1 MGEYSRKGEVT
12 MRKTMICAPSR
23 VYFEHPRGRFSYSSM
38 VDYFDKTGIGAIDM
52 SFESLDYS
60 DTSLRS
66 VLYAAARRAREKNIS
81 IPLCHLSFYMP
92 DPKNNALMKEF
103 QKELMRGIDMAAL
116 MGIKRA
122 VTHPIAIYSKEIS
135 YGDWVRANMAFL
147 TPVVEYAREKGVRIL
162 IENMPA
168 DKEAPDNHLYGSCA
182 LNVSSLADKLS
193 CGVCWD
199 TGHANIS
206 GYKQSEQLATIGERL
221 EALHVHD
228 NDGIKDSHLPP
239 FDGNVDWEDVAFGL
253 RCCETPLIVSVE
265 VTAWALDGDTKTRE
279 NFGQLILSRAR
290 RFMGLADL
298 I

>member
-1 MGEYSRKGEVT
+1 MGEYIRKGEVSV
-12 MRKTMICAPSR
+12 RKITLCAPSR
-23 VYFEHPRGRFSYSSM
+23 VYFEHPRGRFSHSAM
-38 VDYFDKTGIGAIDM
+38 VDYFDKIGIGAIDM

-60 DTSLRS
+60 DSSLRS
-66 VLYAAARRAREKNIS
+66 VLYAAARRAKEKGIS
-81 IPLCHLSFYMP
+81 LPLCHLSFYMP
-92 DPKNNALMKEF
+92 DPKNGELMTEF

-116 MGIKRA
+116 MGIERA
-122 VTHPIAIYSKEIS
+122 VTHPIALYSKEVS

-162 IENMPA
+162 IENMPS

-206 GYKQSEQLATIGERL
+206 GFKQSEQLKTVGDRL
-221 EALHVHD
+221 EALHIHD
-228 NDGIKDSHLPP
+228 NDGIKDSHKLP
-239 FDGNVDWEDVAFGL
+239 FDGSVDWADVAEGIS
-253 RCCETPLIVSVE
+253 CGEKPIIVSVE
-265 VTAWALDGDTKTRE
+265 VTAWALDGDEKTRE
-279 NFGQLILSRAR
+279 TFGQLILSRAR
-290 RFMGLADL
+290 RFMSLADL

>member
-1 MGEYSRKGEVT
+1 
-12 MRKTMICAPSR
+12 MRKITLCAPSR
-23 VYFEHPRGRFSYSSM
+23 VYFEHPRGKFSHSAM
-38 VDYFDKTGIGAIDM
+38 VDYFDKIGIGAIDM

-60 DTSLRS
+60 DSSLRS
-66 VLYAAARRAREKNIS
+66 VLYAASRRAKDKNIS
-81 IPLCHLSFYMP
+81 LPLCHLSFYMP
-92 DPKNNALMKEF
+92 DPKNRELMEEF

-116 MGIKRA
+116 MGIERA
-122 VTHPIAIYSKEIS
+122 VTHPIALYSKEIS

-147 TPVVEYAREKGVRIL
+147 TPVVEHARDKGVRTL

-182 LNVSSLADKLS
+182 LNVSALADKLS

-206 GYKQSEQLATIGERL
+206 GYRQSEQLKTIGDRL
-221 EALHVHD
+221 EALHIHD
-228 NDGIKDSHLPP
+228 NDGIKDSHMLP
-239 FDGNVDWEDVAFGL
+239 FDGEVDWEDVANGL
-253 RCCETPLIVSVE
+253 QCSDKPIVLSVE
-265 VTAWALDGDTKTRE
+265 VTAWALSGDKKTRE

-290 RFMGLADL
+290 RFMSLADL